1 MRMINTSGYKVPE
14 FRILILPEEIG
25 ETTKGGII
33 IPDTI
38 RDDLQGAKTLATI
51 VDIGEKAFDQGTDR
65 EWKEK
70 PKVGDKVLIPSYEGY
85 RLSKD
90 QTKDGKEYRIILDR
104 HILAIQTSEEICQ

>member
-1 MRMINTSGYKVPE
+1 MINTSGYKVPE
-14 FRILILPEEIG
+14 FRILILPDLVEEK
-25 ETTKGGII
+25 TSGGII

-38 RDDLQGAKTLATI
+38 KDDLQGAKTLATI

-65 EWKEK
+65 EWKDK

-85 RLSKD
+85 RLNKD
-90 QTKDGKEYRIILDR
+90 QTKDGREYRIILDR